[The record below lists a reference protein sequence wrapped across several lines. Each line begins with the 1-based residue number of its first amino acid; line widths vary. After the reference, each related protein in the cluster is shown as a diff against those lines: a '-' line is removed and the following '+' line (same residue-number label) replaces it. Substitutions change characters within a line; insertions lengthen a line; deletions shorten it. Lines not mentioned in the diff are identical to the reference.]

1 MANDCFLWVEKFR
14 PSTIKEVIMPKDFR
28 NFFNKIVKKKDM
40 PNILLTSSTPGTGKT
55 TVAKAL
61 ARDIGA
67 DTKYINASVDNGIN
81 VVRDIEEFAST
92 YSNNMFT
99 DEAEECSKQKVVIL
113 DEADGMSIDA
123 QKALRAFI
131 EKYPDAC
138 RFIITCNFIGK
149 IIPALQEGRTMV
161 FEFEM
166 NKKEYVQ
173 EMKEQT
179 AKRLRGILKFE
190 NIEYDDNVI
199 DNFVDAYY
207 PSIRKMTSILQKY
220 SMMRGKIDADI
231 LYFKDIGKELA
242 KMILDKK
249 LTEARKYINEHGL
262 TYSDVF
268 KFLFDEVV
276 PQLTKKGQAIILI
289 ADYENKCAFSADPSI
304 QLAAC
309 LVELFSCI

>member
-14 PSTIKEVIMPKDFR
+14 PATIKDVIMPKDFR
-28 NFFNKIVKKKDM
+28 NFFNKIVKSKNL
-40 PNILLTSSTPGTGKT
+40 PNLLLTSSTAGTGKT

-61 ARDIGA
+61 AKDIGA
-67 DTKYINASVDNGIN
+67 ETKYINASIDNGIG
-81 VVRDIEEFAST
+81 VVRAIEEFAST
-92 YSNNMFT
+92 VSNNMFSE
-99 DEAEECSKQKVVIL
+99 DEVSEQKVVIL
-113 DEADGMSIDA
+113 DEADGMSVEA
-123 QKALRAFI
+123 QQALRAFI

-138 RFIITCNFIGK
+138 RFIFTCNFIGK

-166 NKKEYVQ
+166 NKKEYVE

-179 AKRLRGILKFE
+179 AKRIRGILKFE
-190 NIEYDDNVI
+190 KIEYDEDVI

-207 PSIRKMTSILQKY
+207 PSVRKMISILQKY
-220 SMMRGKIDADI
+220 SMMKGKIDADI
-231 LYFKDIGKELA
+231 LYFKDIGEELA
-242 KMILDKK
+242 KMVMEKK

-268 KFLFDEVV
+268 KFLFENVV
-276 PQLTKKGQAIILI
+276 PQMSKKGQAIILI
-289 ADYENKCAFSADPSI
+289 ADYEHKCSFSSDPSI